1 MPQPGLAACAV
12 PEAAP
17 VCPQAFLE
25 LAGRIADA
33 ARLVARR
40 HFRQGLAVEDKADE
54 SPVTRADREAEAA
67 MRETIAAAHPDH
79 GIHGEEFGVENPGA
93 EFVWV
98 LDPIDGTK
106 RFITG
111 NPLFGSLVALL
122 QGGRPILGVID
133 MPILEERWLGAAGHA
148 TTFTDRTGT
157 RKARTRDCAS
167 LAAATLLSTAPE
179 MFQGADGTAFQRLR
193 GAAKLTLYGG
203 DCFNYGLLS
212 SGFADL
218 VVEADLAPY
227 DYLAHAAII
236 AGAGGVMTD
245 WQGRP
250 PGLDSDG
257 RVLCAGDRRCH
268 EQAISLL
275 RRA

>member
-1 MPQPGLAACAV
+1 MSETAAHC
-12 PEAAP
+12 PEDF
-17 VCPQAFLE
+17 VK
-25 LAGRIADA
+25 LAGRLADA
-33 ARLVARR
+33 ARGVARR
-40 HFRQGLAVEDKADE
+40 HFRQRLDIEDKADD
-54 SPVTRADREAEAA
+54 SPVTRADREAETA
-67 MRETIAAAHPDH
+67 MREIIAAAHPGH
-79 GIHGEEFGVENPGA
+79 GIHGEEFGVENPDA

-111 NPLFGSLVALL
+111 NPLFGCLVALL

-133 MPILEERWLGAAGHA
+133 MPILGERWLGAAGRP
-148 TTFTDRTGT
+148 TTFSDAGGRGE
-157 RKARTRDCAS
+157 ARARPCGG
-167 LAAATLLSTAPE
+167 LGAATLLSTAPE
-179 MFQGADGTAFQRLR
+179 MFQGADGAAFQRLR
-193 GAAKLTLYGG
+193 RAAKLTLYGG
-203 DCFNYGLLS
+203 DCFNYGLLA

-227 DYLAHAAII
+227 DYLAHAPII

-250 PGLDSDG
+250 PGLESDG

-268 EQAISLL
+268 EMAISLL
-275 RRA
+275 QGA

>member
-1 MPQPGLAACAV
+1 V
-12 PEAAP
+12 SEAALR
-17 VCPQAFLE
+17 CPDGLVG
-25 LAGRIADA
+25 LAGRVADA
-33 ARLVARR
+33 ARAVARR
-40 HFRQGLAVEDKADE
+40 HFRQGLAIEDKADE
-54 SPVTRADREAEAA
+54 SPVTRADREAETA
-67 MRETIAAAHPDH
+67 MREIIAAAHPDH
-79 GIHGEEFGVENPGA
+79 GIHGEEYGIENPGA

-122 QGGRPILGVID
+122 QGGRPILGIID
-133 MPILEERWLGAAGHA
+133 MPILEERWTGAAGWP
-148 TTFTDRTGT
+148 TTFADRSG
-157 RKARTRDCAS
+157 AREARVRPCSD
-167 LAAATLLSTAPE
+167 LAAATVLSTAPE
-179 MFQGADGTAFQRLR
+179 MFQGADGEGFQRLR
-193 GAAKLTLYGG
+193 RAAKLTLYGG
-203 DCFNYGLLS
+203 DCFNYGLLA

-227 DYLAHAAII
+227 DYLAHAAIL

-268 EQAISLL
+268 DLAISLL
-275 RRA
+275 QGA

>member
-1 MPQPGLAACAV
+1 VRAAAERC
-12 PEAAP
+12 PEA
-17 VCPQAFLE
+17 FLR
-25 LAGRIADA
+25 LAERMASA
-33 ARLVARR
+33 AREIARR
-40 HFRQGLAVEDKADE
+40 HFRQGLAIEDKADE
-54 SPVTRADREAEAA
+54 SPVTRADREAETA
-67 MRETIAAAHPDH
+67 MRDIIAAAHPDH
-79 GIHGEEFGVENPGA
+79 GIHGEEFGVDNPDA

-111 NPLFGSLVALL
+111 NPLFGSLIALL
-122 QGGRPILGVID
+122 QNGRSILGVID
-133 MPILEERWLGAAGHA
+133 MPILEERWVGAAGHP
-148 TTFTDRTGT
+148 TRFTERTGT
-157 RKARTRDCAS
+157 REARTRPCAG

-179 MFQGADGTAFQRLR
+179 MFKGADGEGFQRLR
-193 GAAKLTLYGG
+193 RAAKLTLYGG

-218 VVEADLAPY
+218 VVEADLKPY
-227 DYLAHAAII
+227 DYLAHAPII

-250 PGLDSDG
+250 PGLASDG

-268 EQAISLL
+268 DAAISLL
-275 RRA
+275 QGA

>member
-1 MPQPGLAACAV
+1 VSDAAARCPDGFLA
-12 PEAAP
+12 
-17 VCPQAFLE
+17 L
-25 LAGRIADA
+25 A
-33 ARLVARR
+33 ARLAEAARAVARR

-54 SPVTRADREAEAA
+54 SPVTRADREAETA
-67 MRETIAAAHPDH
+67 MRALIAAAHPDH

-122 QGGRPILGVID
+122 QGGRPILGLID
-133 MPILEERWLGAAGHA
+133 MPILGERWVGAAGHA
-148 TTFTDRTGT
+148 TTFTDRSGT
-157 RKARTRDCAS
+157 REARTRPCAD
-167 LAAATLLSTAPE
+167 LAAATLLATTPD
-179 MFQGADGTAFQRLR
+179 MFKGADAPAFRRLHD
-193 GAAKLTLYGG
+193 GVKLALYGG

-218 VVEADLAPY
+218 VVEANLAPY
-227 DYLAHAAII
+227 DHLAHAPII

-245 WQGRP
+245 WQGRAT
-250 PGLDSDG
+250 GLDTDG

-268 EQAISLL
+268 DLAISLL
-275 RRA
+275 QGA

>member
-1 MPQPGLAACAV
+1 MSDAATR
-12 PEAAP
+12 
-17 VCPQAFLE
+17 CPDAFLA
-25 LAGRIADA
+25 LAGEVATA
-33 ARLVARR
+33 ARVVARR

-54 SPVTRADREAEAA
+54 SPVTRADREAETA
-67 MRETIAAAHPDH
+67 MRALISAAHPDH

-133 MPILEERWLGAAGHA
+133 MPMLEERWTGAAGHA
-148 TTFTDRTGT
+148 TTFTDRTGS
-157 RKARTRDCAS
+157 RKARVRPCTD
-167 LAAATLLSTAPE
+167 LAAATLLATSPE
-179 MFQGADGTAFQRLR
+179 MFMGADTPAFQRLR
-193 GAAKLTLYGG
+193 ETAKLTLYGG
-203 DCFNYGLLS
+203 DCFNYGLLA
-212 SGFADL
+212 SGFADI
-218 VVEADLAPY
+218 VVEANLAPY
-227 DYLAHAAII
+227 DHLAHAPII

-245 WQGRP
+245 WQGRAT
-250 PGLDSDG
+250 GLETDG

-268 EQAISLL
+268 DLAISLL
-275 RRA
+275 QSA